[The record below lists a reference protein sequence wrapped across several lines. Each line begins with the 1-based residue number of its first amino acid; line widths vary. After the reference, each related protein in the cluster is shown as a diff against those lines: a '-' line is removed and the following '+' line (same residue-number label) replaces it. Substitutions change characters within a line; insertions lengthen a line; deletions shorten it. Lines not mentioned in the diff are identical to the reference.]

1 MYLKNNILTCLNIN
15 NYVLNSTC
23 TFVFVYVYLFTS
35 FPYNLCVYDQCAV
48 YALSQIN
55 LCSIYIS

>member
-1 MYLKNNILTCLNIN
+1 MYLEINILTCLNIN

-23 TFVFVYVYLFTS
+23 TLFLFMCICFTS

-55 LCSIYIS
+55 L